1 MRPTGQETEILI
13 EPKATLSGYWED
25 LWRYRELFVF
35 LAWRDLLVR
44 YKQTVLGVG
53 WSVLRPVLTMLV
65 FTVVFGRLAGLPSG
79 GVAYPILVFAAV
91 LPWQLFSGSL
101 AESSNSIV
109 ANANLISKVYFPRLV
124 VLGGAVVVSVADF
137 LISAGIL
144 ALLMGLYGFLPGW
157 RILTLPLFF
166 LLGMVASVGVGL
178 WFAALNVKYRD
189 FRHVV
194 PFLLQLGLFL
204 SPVGFRSDIVP
215 DRWRMAYSVNPMV
228 GVIDGF
234 RWALLGGE
242 SPFYWPGFLL
252 SVILSSVI
260 FVSGLRYFRR
270 TEQVFADII

>member
-13 EPKATLSGYWED
+13 EPKARLSGYWED

-137 LISAGIL
+137 LVSAGVL
-144 ALLMGLYGFLPGW
+144 ALLMGLYGSLPGW
-157 RILTLPLFF
+157 RILALPLFF
-166 LLGMVASVGVGL
+166 LLGMVASVGGGL

-194 PFLLQLGLFL
+194 PFLLQLGLFI
-204 SPVGFRSDIVP
+204 SPVGFSSDIVP
-215 DRWRMAYSVNPMV
+215 DRWRMVYSLNPLV

-252 SVILSSVI
+252 SVILSAVI
-260 FVSGLRYFRR
+260 FASGLRYFRK